1 MNAGSLEF
9 GDHGAGDGSADLV
22 VIEDEFGTALVGT
35 DDALDQYMAS
45 LGMSLVPVQSESGAV
60 LAQMTD
66 AIFGGRAVRSAYS
79 IANHAQSVLS
89 SPRPS
94 PSAGAKVTYHRMVRD
109 TGSGR
114 ILSNARIPD
123 PGVAA
128 MGLGPQAVALIALE
142 AAIAAQF
149 DEIHEHLDVIEDK
162 VDEVLRLAYAEQIGD
177 VYGHHR
183 VLVALVREIRGSHA
197 LTATD
202 WLTIA
207 SLGVDLAVG
216 VERLRTHAVKQLEIL
231 DREAGP
237 AKRAEQLEKMLR
249 TNRLA
254 DTLRLLVVAQKSLFL
269 WQKLRLE
276 QVKVR
281 EPEYLDQTI
290 VSARDRLHEQ
300 FRADIDLITKLREA
314 IDIHAVLR
322 TTEVHHMFVGRT
334 LTKLRVELDELLTE
348 FVRARNLQLS
358 EWGIAEH
365 AKIADALAAARD
377 KAGQIVVGGRR
388 QLARGAAGVAA
399 WVDPKEPDGSRDDEE
414 AHEADE
420 ERWIKRQ

>member
-1 MNAGSLEF
+1 MNTGSPEF
-9 GDHGAGDGSADLV
+9 GGHGAGDGTADLV

-45 LGMSLVPVQSESGAV
+45 LGTSLVPVRSESGTA

-89 SPRPS
+89 SPS
-94 PSAGAKVTYHRMVRD
+94 ASAGAKVTYHRMVRD
-109 TGSGR
+109 AGNGR

-149 DEIHEHLDVIEDK
+149 DEIHEHLDVIEGK

-183 VLVALVREIRGSHA
+183 VLVELVREIRGGHA

-202 WLTIA
+202 WSTIA

-269 WQKLRLE
+269 WQNLRLE

-300 FRADIDLITKLREA
+300 FRADIDLVTKLREV

-388 QLARGAAGVAA
+388 QLARGAAGMAA

>member
-1 MNAGSLEF
+1 M
-9 GDHGAGDGSADLV
+9 
-22 VIEDEFGTALVGT
+22 
-35 DDALDQYMAS
+35 
-45 LGMSLVPVQSESGAV
+45 
-60 LAQMTD
+60 
-66 AIFGGRAVRSAYS
+66 
-79 IANHAQSVLS
+79 
-89 SPRPS
+89 
-94 PSAGAKVTYHRMVRD
+94 
-109 TGSGR
+109 
-114 ILSNARIPD
+114 
-123 PGVAA
+123 
-128 MGLGPQAVALIALE
+128 
-142 AAIAAQF
+142 
-149 DEIHEHLDVIEDK
+149 
-162 VDEVLRLAYAEQIGD
+162 
-177 VYGHHR
+177 YGHHR
-183 VLVALVREIRGSHA
+183 VLVELVREIRGGHA

-202 WLTIA
+202 WSTIA

-216 VERLRTHAVKQLEIL
+216 VERLRTHAVKQLQIL
-231 DREAGP
+231 DRDAGP
-237 AKRAEQLEKMLR
+237 TKRAEQLEKMLR

-254 DTLRLLVVAQKSLFL
+254 DAMRLLVVAQKSLFL
-269 WQKLRLE
+269 WQNLRLE

-281 EPEYLDQTI
+281 EPDYLDQTI

-300 FRADIDLITKLREA
+300 FRADIDLVTKLREA

-322 TTEVHHMFVGRT
+322 TTEVHHLFVGRT
-334 LTKLRVELDELLTE
+334 LTKLRVELDEVLTE